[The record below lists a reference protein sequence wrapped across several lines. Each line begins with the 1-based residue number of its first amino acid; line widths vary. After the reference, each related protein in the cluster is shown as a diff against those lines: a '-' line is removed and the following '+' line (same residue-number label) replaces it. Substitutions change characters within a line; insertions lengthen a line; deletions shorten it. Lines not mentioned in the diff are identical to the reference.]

1 MELNIIDDFLSHEDH
16 RQLKNLIVFNQN
28 FPLHFQR
35 EVSGDK
41 KHRENWDWY
50 ATHTFYH
57 QDHPCSPYTNDI
69 CNYFI
74 PKFMKMDIFRSLMR
88 MRVNFYPYTNRVKEH
103 SPHVDYKFSHYAA
116 IYCLNTCD
124 GFTRIGREK
133 VKSVAN
139 RMYFF
144 DGSVEHNSST
154 TSDDCGRY
162 NLNFNFL

>member
-50 ATHTFYH
+50 ATHTLYY
-57 QDHPCSPYTNDI
+57 QDHSCSPYTNDI

-74 PKFMKMDIFRSLMR
+74 PKFMKMDIFKSLMR
-88 MRVNFYPYTNRVKEH
+88 IRVNFYPYTNRVKEH
-103 SPHVDYKFSHYAA
+103 SPHVDYKFSHHAA

>member
-1 MELNIIDDFLSHEDH
+1 MELNIVDDFLSHEDH

-50 ATHTFYH
+50 ATHTLYH

>member
-1 MELNIIDDFLSHEDH
+1 MELNIVDDFLSHEDH

-57 QDHPCSPYTNDI
+57 QDHPCGPYTNDI

-88 MRVNFYPYTNRVKEH
+88 VRVNFYPYTNRVKEH

-144 DGSVEHNSST
+144 DGSIEHNSST
-154 TSDDCGRY
+154 TSNECGRY

>member
-50 ATHTFYH
+50 ATHTLYH

-74 PKFMKMDIFRSLMR
+74 PKFMKMDIFKSLMR
-88 MRVNFYPYTNRVKEH
+88 IRVNFYPYTNRVKEH
-103 SPHVDYKFSHYAA
+103 SSHVDYKFSHYAA

-154 TSDDCGRY
+154 TSDNAGRY

>member
-1 MELNIIDDFLSHEDH
+1 MELNIVDNFLSHEDH

-50 ATHTFYH
+50 ATHTLYH

-74 PKFMKMDIFRSLMR
+74 PKFMKMDIFKSLMR
-88 MRVNFYPYTNRVKEH
+88 IRVNFYPYTNRVKENI
-103 SPHVDYKFSHYAA
+103 PHVDYKFSHYAA

>member
-1 MELNIIDDFLSHEDH
+1 MKLKIIDDFLSHEDH
-16 RQLKNLIVFNQN
+16 LQLKNLIVFNQN

-35 EVSGDK
+35 EVSGENVK
-41 KHRENWDWY
+41 RENWDWY
-50 ATHTFYH
+50 ATHTLYH

-74 PKFMKMDIFRSLMR
+74 PKFIEMDIFKSLMR
-88 MRVNFYPYTNRVKEH
+88 IRVNFYPYTNRVKEH

-124 GFTRIGREK
+124 GFTRIGRDK

-144 DGSVEHNSST
+144 DGSLEHNSST

>member
-74 PKFMKMDIFRSLMR
+74 PKCMKMDIFKSLMR
-88 MRVNFYPYTNRVKEH
+88 IRVNFYPYTNRVKEH

>member
-88 MRVNFYPYTNRVKEH
+88 VRVNFYPYTNRVKEH

-154 TSDDCGRY
+154 TSDNAGRY

>member
-28 FPLHFQR
+28 FPLHFQK
-35 EVSGDK
+35 EVSGGEIK
-41 KHRENWDWY
+41 LENWEWY

-74 PKFMKMDIFRSLMR
+74 PKFVKMDIFKSLMR
-88 MRVNFYPYTNRVKEH
+88 IRVNFYPYTNKVKEH
-103 SPHVDYKFSHYAA
+103 NPHVDYEFSHYAA

-144 DGSVEHNSST
+144 DGGIQHNSST
-154 TSDDCGRY
+154 TSNDAGRY
-162 NLNFNFL
+162 NINFNFL

>member
-1 MELNIIDDFLSHEDH
+1 MELNIIDDFLSYEDH
-16 RQLKNLIVFNQN
+16 LQLKNLIVFNQN

-35 EVSGDK
+35 KVSGK
-41 KHRENWDWY
+41 NVKRENWDWY
-50 ATHTFYH
+50 ATHTLYH
-57 QDHPCSPYTNDI
+57 QDHPCSPHTNDI

-74 PKFMKMDIFRSLMR
+74 PKFIEMDIFKSLMR
-88 MRVNFYPYTNRVKEH
+88 IRVNFYPYTNRVKEH
-103 SPHVDYKFSHYAA
+103 SPHVDHKFSHYAA

-139 RMYFF
+139 RIYLF
-144 DGSVEHNSST
+144 DGSLEHNSST

>member
-1 MELNIIDDFLSHEDH
+1 MELNIVDDFLSHEDH

>member
-1 MELNIIDDFLSHEDH
+1 MELNIVDDFLSHEDH

-88 MRVNFYPYTNRVKEH
+88 VRVNFYPYTNRVKEH

-139 RMYFF
+139 RIYFF

-154 TSDDCGRY
+154 TSNECGRY